1 MDTQKNG
8 AVLTRGDVSL
18 HIETENALTFSDT
31 DLKSGDRQVVTAH
44 INAENT
50 LTYRIAFRWLTDP

>member
-1 MDTQKNG
+1 MDIIENG
-8 AVLTRGDVSL
+8 AVLTRGDISL
-18 HIETENALTFSDT
+18 YIETENAVTLSET

-50 LTYRIAFRWLTDP
+50 LTYRIAFR